1 MVRYRYKIKG
11 VVQGVGFRPFVYK
24 LANQFNLTGTVSNDS
39 DGVNLELQGTAKKI
53 ELFDEEFLDSLP
65 PLAHIDSFEKHPI
78 CLENETTFKII
89 QTNNS
94 NSKTTLVSPDIKV
107 CNDCLEDIKKK
118 VKYHNYFNT
127 NCTNCG
133 PRYSIIKTLPYDRVN
148 TSMYDFPLCDSCQ
161 KEYEDPQNRRYHAQP
176 ISCKECGPKLT
187 LTIKNEVVSSKE
199 DEIFLKTANLIQEG
213 KIGAIKGMGG
223 FHIVCDAY
231 NDDVIEKLRNYKNRP
246 AKPFAIMCKDLGQIK
261 SIAKVNDKEEKL
273 LISKEAPIVVLDKLS
288 TAPIGKLIAP
298 NITKIGCFLPYTP
311 IHYLLFEH
319 LKTPI
324 VATSANMGGEPIIIS
339 KEEIEL
345 KLPFID
351 FIIDFN
357 RDIINAIDDSVIQ
370 VINDKIQTLRLAR
383 GYAPKVTK
391 LPFTIKEKILAVGA
405 NAKSTISIAF
415 EDTIITSPHI
425 GDLDNIKAFEYFTRT
440 IETFKRFYDFEPN
453 IIVHDLHPNYETTKW
468 AKQQNI
474 TLFEVQHHLAHIY
487 SVKAE
492 HNLQKE
498 SYIGFSFDGTGYGL
512 DDTLWGGDIFIN
524 DIREYSFK
532 PIKLL
537 GGTKAIKEPRRVAL
551 ALLFEHFN
559 LEDILKLDL
568 PLLETFSQSEIRLLF
583 QSYQKNLNCFETS
596 SVGRLFDAV
605 ASFCNLS
612 QVLSY
617 EGESGLYIER
627 YYNEKSD
634 VTFEYTIENKIIDIK
649 IVDFI
654 LNNSFDSKLLSTMLI
669 NTLVKIIIE
678 LSLQYDLDILLSGG
692 VFQNKT
698 LLEKVLQELKIHNK
712 KYYINEKIPPN
723 DGGVSLGQIYYSLL
737 SSYSSYSS

>member
-1 MVRYRYKIKG
+1 MVRYKYKIKG

-24 LANQFNLTGTVSNDS
+24 LATQYNLAGNVSNDS
-39 DGVNLELQGTAKKI
+39 DGVNLELQGTAKDI
-53 ELFDEEFLDSLP
+53 ELFDEEFLESLP

-78 CLENETTFKII
+78 YLENETTFKII

-107 CNDCLEDIKKK
+107 CNDCLEDIKNKD
-118 VKYHNYFNT
+118 KYHNYFNT

-148 TSMYDFPLCDSCQ
+148 TSMSDFPLCKSCQ
-161 KEYEDPQNRRYHAQP
+161 KEYENPQNRRYHAQP
-176 ISCKECGPKLT
+176 ISCKKCGPQLT
-187 LTIKNEVVSSKE
+187 LCIKNKILTIKEN
-199 DEIFLKTANLIQEG
+199 EIFSKTANLIQEG

-246 AKPFAIMCKDLGQIK
+246 AKPFAIMCKDLDQIK

-273 LISKEAPIVVLDKLS
+273 LISKEAPIVVLNKLS
-288 TAPIGKLIAP
+288 TAPIGKLIAS

-319 LKTPI
+319 LHTPI
-324 VATSANMGGEPIIIS
+324 VATSANMGGEPIILS
-339 KEEIEL
+339 KDEIET

-357 RDIINAIDDSVIQ
+357 RDIINAVDDSVIQ
-370 VINDKIQTLRLAR
+370 VINNKIQTLRLAR
-383 GYAPKVTK
+383 GYAPHVTK

-405 NAKSTISIAF
+405 NGKSTISIAF

-425 GDLDNIKAFEYFTRT
+425 GDLDNIKTFEYFTRT

-453 IIVHDLHPNYETTKW
+453 IIVHDLHPSYETTKW

-474 TLFEVQHHLAHIY
+474 TLFKVQHHLAHIY

-492 HNLQKE
+492 HSLQKE

-512 DDTLWGGDIFIN
+512 NNTLWGGDIFIN
-524 DIREYSFK
+524 DTREYSFK

-537 GGTKAIKEPRRVAL
+537 GGKKAIKEPRRIAM
-551 ALLFEHFN
+551 ALLFEEYTLEEIMRFN
-559 LEDILKLDL
+559 LPVTK
-568 PLLETFSQSEIRLLF
+568 TFSQLELSLLY
-583 QSYQKNLNCFETS
+583 QSYKKNINSFDTT
-596 SVGRLFDAV
+596 SVGRLFDAI
-605 ASFCNLS
+605 ASFCDLS
-612 QVLSY
+612 QILSY
-617 EGESGLYIER
+617 EGESGLLLES
-627 YYNEKSD
+627 YYDESITT
-634 VTFEYTIENKIIDIK
+634 TFDWNISNDIIDIK
-649 IVDFI
+649 ILEFI
-654 LNNSFDSKLLSTMLI
+654 LNNDYDTKLLSSMLI
-669 NTLVKIIIE
+669 NTLSKIIIE
-678 LSLQYDLDILLSGG
+678 LSTKHNFDVILSGG

-698 LLEKVLQELKIHNK
+698 LLQKVLLDLKANNK
-712 KYYINEKIPPN
+712 KYFINEKTPPN

-737 SSYSSYSS
+737 SSCSS